1 MLWVQIIITN
11 LLAVFLQIAVEAE
24 RSVKGLYQFLKQNV
38 AIPFT
43 LSKSGGGETASTI
56 ETKVDAS
63 TSDNTKDEL

>member
-1 MLWVQIIITN
+1 M
-11 LLAVFLQIAVEAE
+11 
-24 RSVKGLYQFLKQNV
+24 KGLYQFLKQNV

-43 LSKSGGGETASTI
+43 LSKSAGGETASTI